1 MKSKIGR
8 FFGLIINF
16 FNTYIFQFFGFKLL
30 IKSKENFKSIFDGRQ
45 LKYDS
50 SGYFYVF
57 PKFSKNELNEYYKS
71 EYLDTYRLDI
81 KYGVIPQ
88 DFFHMQMLKD
98 LIPKFENKI
107 ESILNFGSGHGGIS
121 HILDFSGEFQL
132 LTLDPT
138 KSPMELPNS
147 QIQHIYEFEKIND
160 KTIDLIYSSHSLEH
174 VSDLEATLNE
184 FKRILKNDGLLFIE
198 VPNAD
203 HYEDGPQNNRI
214 DIPHTY
220 YFQQKYF
227 LNNFDVLFSETFN
240 MDRFNVKNWKDNIEE
255 SGRVIVSLLKFK
267 NI

>member
-1 MKSKIGR
+1 M
-8 FFGLIINF
+8 
-16 FNTYIFQFFGFKLL
+16 
-30 IKSKENFKSIFDGRQ
+30 IKSKENFKSIFDGRE

-57 PKFSKNELNEYYKS
+57 PQLSKSELDKYYKNQ
-71 EYLDTYRLDI
+71 YLDTFRLDI

-88 DFFHMQMLKD
+88 DFFHIQMLKD
-98 LIPKFENKI
+98 LVPTFEEKF

-121 HILDFSGEFQL
+121 HILDFSGDFQL

-138 KSPMELPNS
+138 KSPLKLPNS
-147 QIQHIYEFEKIND
+147 QIKHVYEFDEIAD
-160 KTIDLIYSSHSLEH
+160 KSIDLIYSSHSLEH
-174 VSDLEATLNE
+174 VSDLESTIHE

-203 HYEDGPQNNRI
+203 HFEDGPQNNRI

-227 LNNFDVLFSETFN
+227 LTNFDVKFSETFN
-240 MDRFNVKNWKDNIEE
+240 MDRFNVVNWKSNIEE
-255 SGRVIVSLLKFK
+255 NGRVIISLLKFK
-267 NI
+267 